1 MIRQKTLD
9 IVTMVAFGLNLAAAY
24 VIAFVWTPTSSA
36 SGFSFGIEQ
45 MYLFLHIAI
54 IFFTSFLFGT
64 LTHDIAKTLIH
75 TIGAVVI
82 GVVLA
87 IAIITSPTIIF
98 SEYSSFM
105 DTTMTVAVVTV
116 ARFFI
121 VGATFLVIGTMIGTF
136 FGGSLEGRPEPR
148 GQNN

>member
-1 MIRQKTLD
+1 
-9 IVTMVAFGLNLAAAY
+9 
-24 VIAFVWTPTSSA
+24 
-36 SGFSFGIEQ
+36 

-105 DTTMTVAVVTV
+105 DTTMTVAVVTI
-116 ARFFI
+116 ARLFI

-136 FGGSLEGRPEPR
+136 FGGSLEGQSEPR

>member
-9 IVTMVAFGLNLAAAY
+9 IVTMLAFGVNLAAAY
-24 VIAFVWTPTSSA
+24 VIAFVWTPSSSA
-36 SGFSFGIEQ
+36 SGFGFGIEQ

-54 IFFTSFLFGT
+54 VFFTSFLFGAV
-64 LTHDIAKTLIH
+64 THDIARTLIH
-75 TIGAVVI
+75 TIGAVAI
-82 GVVLA
+82 SVVLA

-98 SEYSSFM
+98 SEYSAFM

-121 VGATFLVIGTMIGTF
+121 VGATFLVIGTIIGTF
-136 FGGSLEGRPEPR
+136 FGSSLEGLGEPR
-148 GQNN
+148 GQTN